1 MTHVFVSPHP
11 DDAALSCGGLIVG
24 LRELGQNVT
33 ILNVFSGGPRN
44 GGGLTDY
51 QREALGFGTKAIWPN
66 MVAFRRGNIP
76 ADYEVEVTPAGLPV
90 WAADPERI
98 AVTQELA
105 NTRARQ
111 FWQRAAWSRDA
122 NITNL
127 EGPERPIADPI
138 PQQGSTDPVD
148 LGAVVAAGDAM
159 AVRKVEDERYAYLVE
174 ASVVFLDL
182 PDAAFRSYEGDD
194 QLLGDVREDDAPPYD
209 VLRREILRLEPQMV
223 YLPLGVGDHVDHQL
237 CREVGLALLD
247 EGRRWVM
254 PGPDFAGRLTFYE
267 DFPYA
272 WWTDFSGPAQWD
284 GSLQLPPGME
294 LQARYSDISET
305 MQQKA
310 AGIRLYRSQLR
321 RLFESEQGML
331 DALAGYHAR
340 VALAGGVPG
349 FAERYWAPVRTEP
362 QPL

>member
-33 ILNVFSGGPRN
+33 ILNVFSGGPRD

-76 ADYEVEVTPAGLPV
+76 ADYEVAVTPAGVPV

-98 AVTQELA
+98 AATQELA

-127 EGPERPIADPI
+127 DAPERPIADSI
-138 PQQGSTDPVD
+138 AQHGSTDAVD

-182 PDAAFRSYEGDD
+182 PDAAFRGYEGDD
-194 QLLGDVREDDAPPYD
+194 QLLGGVHDDDAAPYE

-272 WWTDFSGPAQWD
+272 WWHDFDGPTDWAAGRFELPA
-284 GSLQLPPGME
+284 GLE
-294 LQARYSDISET
+294 LQARYSDISEV
-305 MQQKA
+305 MPQKA
-310 AGIRLYRSQLR
+310 AGIRMYGSAMR
-321 RLFESEQGML
+321 RLFRSDQGML
-331 DALAGYHAR
+331 DDLAGYHAR
-340 VALAGGVPG
+340 VAVAGGLPG
-349 FAERYWAPVRTEP
+349 FAERYWAPVRTDAR
-362 QPL
+362 